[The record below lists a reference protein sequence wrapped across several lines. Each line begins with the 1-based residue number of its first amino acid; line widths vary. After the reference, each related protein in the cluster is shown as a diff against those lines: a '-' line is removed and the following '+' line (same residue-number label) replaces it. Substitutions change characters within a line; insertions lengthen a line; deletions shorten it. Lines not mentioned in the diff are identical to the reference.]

1 MTLSVTDD
9 GADAAG
15 RVWGSS
21 SFAFEAQGFFV
32 LMTALNLRLF
42 FGRTTRFCFFG
53 GGADSAGGVE
63 PSLLSSIVSTDF
75 WNDRVMVRR
84 FGRNLTRFEDG

>member
-32 LMTALNLRLF
+32 LI
-42 FGRTTRFCFFG
+42 
-53 GGADSAGGVE
+53 SV
-63 PSLLSSIVSTDF
+63 
-75 WNDRVMVRR
+75 
-84 FGRNLTRFEDG
+84 